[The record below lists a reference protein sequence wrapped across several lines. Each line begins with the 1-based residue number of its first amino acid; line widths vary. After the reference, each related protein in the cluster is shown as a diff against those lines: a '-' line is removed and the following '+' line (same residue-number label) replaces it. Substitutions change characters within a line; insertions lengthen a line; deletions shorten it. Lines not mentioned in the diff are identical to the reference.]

1 MIAKNHEKQTSRNAY
16 IIKALD
22 SFFDVKGQRKLDH
35 INDLIYLLNFPK
47 ETGWENYL
55 GEPAR
60 RTNEKVLEHPGKD
73 K

>member
-1 MIAKNHEKQTSRNAY
+1 MIAKNREKQTSRNAY

-47 ETGWENYL
+47 EKAEKTILENQQ
-55 GEPAR
+55 GELMKR
-60 RTNEKVLEHPGKD
+60 Y
-73 K
+73 